1 MSPPKSN
8 LYSWAKGF
16 WSGQPPTMEDVHHRP
31 KSSSTHLRSQ
41 STSTTAMPP
50 SGGAIYQ
57 RDITSGSQSTSTG
70 ISPSASAIYNR
81 DGSTSASGT
90 IYSDSGQ
97 HPYKDLANFK
107 LPTRWGNAR
116 P

>member
-31 KSSSTHLRSQ
+31 KSSSTHLGFQ

-70 ISPSASAIYNR
+70 ISPSASAIYNC
-81 DGSTSASGT
+81 DGSTSASRI

-97 HPYKDLANFK
+97 NPYKALGKSK
-107 LPTRWGNAR
+107 LRTKN
-116 P
+116 